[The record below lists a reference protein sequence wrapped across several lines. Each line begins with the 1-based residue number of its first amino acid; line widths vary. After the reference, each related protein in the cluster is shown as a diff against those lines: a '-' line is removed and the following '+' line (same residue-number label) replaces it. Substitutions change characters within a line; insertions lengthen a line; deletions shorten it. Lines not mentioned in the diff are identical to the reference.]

1 MNTRARITAI
11 PALLAAGVIA
21 SLPRAIGAFAQES
34 EATFPTAW
42 DGLDLPEIHL
52 EIVANAISGMP
63 EQLEAGRYKVNVT
76 AEPGPEDYTLGPM
89 FGGLPEGMTLDDI
102 LDQAAAAP
110 DGIPAA
116 FYEIIIPGAPTVYA
130 PSGETSASAIIDL
143 TPGNWFVAGQL
154 LAQPPVPFEVTGEF
168 PTEVAE
174 PESTATFSVGEMVVE
189 LTDGELKVGENLVK
203 LENLGAQPHFVE
215 LMKAPDGTT
224 IDDIATL
231 LESMMTGTPV
241 PGGLT
246 FADLGPGGF
255 ISDVSSGQTQWA
267 TLSLAQ
273 PGTHLA
279 ICFVADSV
287 SGMPHALMGMY
298 AIVEVSA

>member
-11 PALLAAGVIA
+11 PALLAAGVLA
-21 SLPRAIGAFAQES
+21 SLPRALGAAAQES

-63 EQLEAGRYKVNVT
+63 AELEAGRYKVNVS
-76 AEPGPEDYTLGPM
+76 AEPTPEDFTLGPM
-89 FGGLPEGMTLDDI
+89 FGGLPDGLTIDDI

-110 DGIPAA
+110 DGIPPA
-116 FYEIIIPGAPTVYA
+116 FYEIIIPGAPTIYA
-130 PSGETSASAIIDL
+130 PNGETSASGIIDL
-143 TPGNWFVAGQL
+143 TPGDWFVAGQL
-154 LAQPPVPFEVTGEF
+154 LAQPPVPFTVTGEL
-168 PTEVAE
+168 PTELPE
-174 PESTATFSVGEMVVE
+174 PESTVTFSVGEMVVE
-189 LTDGELKVGENLVK
+189 ITAGELMVGENLVK

-215 LMKAPDGTT
+215 LMKAPEGTT
-224 IDDIATL
+224 IDDVASL
-231 LESMMTGTPV
+231 FEAMMTGTPV

-255 ISDVSSGQTQWA
+255 VSDVSSGQTQWA
-267 TLSLAQ
+267 TLNLTQ

-279 ICFVADSV
+279 ICFVADSA

-298 AIVEVSA
+298 AIVEVTA